1 MLPRCHPVA
10 HCRLCRDENSHRCFR
25 CPHRWH
31 RPYLTA
37 FYVFAEG
44 TGVKESQL
52 QGKVGA
58 KGEAAGEVCHFDL
71 LELLFGAPREQ
82 TAPIPLLVLEGLK
95 GGKLA
100 SIPLANPITLT
111 LSEVGGPRNW
121 AADWAAPFSPS
132 PSLSLSHRLTGV
144 PALRAKLA
152 LV

>member
-1 MLPRCHPVA
+1 M
-10 HCRLCRDENSHRCFR
+10 
-25 CPHRWH
+25 
-31 RPYLTA
+31 
-37 FYVFAEG
+37 FAEG

-100 SIPLANPITLT
+100 RGEIPLLY
-111 LSEVGGPRNW
+111 EQ
-121 AADWAAPFSPS
+121 
-132 PSLSLSHRLTGV
+132 PSLFCSSDSQFRFLSHQHARRTRPRHNRERVDLGLWYPV
-144 PALRAKLA
+144 WLR
-152 LV
+152 

>member
-1 MLPRCHPVA
+1 
-10 HCRLCRDENSHRCFR
+10 
-25 CPHRWH
+25 
-31 RPYLTA
+31 
-37 FYVFAEG
+37 VFAEG

-100 SIPLANPITLT
+100 IEERSLPSESTNNLLFFVLRILSFVFSATSTLD
-111 LSEVGGPRNW
+111 
-121 AADWAAPFSPS
+121 AHA
-132 PSLSLSHRLTGV
+132 
-144 PALRAKLA
+144 RAIIGRG
-152 LV
+152 